1 MLELVKQTFEAGM
14 TVSMVARQVDIAPT
28 QLLQRNK
35 GYSEGCLVAIGANA
49 PVHSLIYGHPTR
61 FINPSG
67 FN

>member
-1 MLELVKQTFEAGM
+1 M

-61 FINPSG
+61 FIKPSG